1 MERSISMSETFSM
14 QYNPSYNRVRYG
26 HRVPHVQYEDPER
39 VLEDIKNRRRSSR
52 NTHTPTQEIDNGH
65 NVHTYMTVL
74 A

>member
-26 HRVPHVQYEDPER
+26 HRVPHVQYEDPQQ

-52 NTHTPTQEIDNGH
+52 NTHTPTQEIDND
-65 NVHTYMTVL
+65 HTYMTVL